1 MAATT
6 DNSTILRSERIAR
19 GILPGVLN
27 SFDMVAICV
36 IVVLWIPNAA
46 VMSGAGPAAYIYWI
60 LGFVTFL
67 IPGAIVTGQLG
78 LMFPGEGSIYVWT
91 SKALGNFMGFLAG
104 FCAWWPGMLSL
115 ISAGDAVVSLL
126 QNLGNLTGVALL
138 SDPGQQGLI
147 IILVTTISFLLS
159 IFRFRVT
166 QNLVNVIF
174 VSYGGAILLVG
185 VAGILWLISGHQAN
199 TDLSLQSGH
208 WGLSGSNFTFYGV
221 VILALLGI
229 EVPLNMGVEIKDM
242 RSVTRYLLWGSIV
255 VMVAYLLATFGIMV
269 AVPLKDQS
277 NPGAVVEAVE
287 QGFGPV
293 SKFLA
298 IVVDLIFVG
307 FFLFAA
313 TVFNYSFARLLFVSG
328 LDRRLPAVVSKV
340 NANKVPWMAVLV
352 QSTIVALLVAI
363 IFVIAPVAL
372 PTLSPDD
379 IATIVY
385 DILLAATTVIWC
397 VSMVILFVDVVIIH
411 RKHRDAF
418 SRIHLAPDWVFY
430 LCAVV
435 GALASTFGIYVTFTA
450 PWTTLVTSETWVI
463 WITGLMLLSLLVA
476 MAVYYIGQKTIESD
490 VSDEEII
497 AEVTR

>member
-1 MAATT
+1 MTATA
-6 DNSTILRSERIAR
+6 DNNTILRSERIAR
-19 GILPGVLN
+19 GILPGVLT
-27 SFDMVAICV
+27 SFDMVAIFV
-36 IVVLWIPNAA
+36 AIVLWIPQAA

-78 LMFPGEGSIYVWT
+78 LMFPGEGSLYIWT
-91 SKALGNFMGFLAG
+91 TRAFGNFMGFLAG
-104 FCAWWPGMLSL
+104 FYAWWPGILSL

-126 QNLGNLTGVALL
+126 QNLGNLSGVELL
-138 SDPGQQGLI
+138 SDPGQQGLV

-174 VSYGGAILLVG
+174 VTYGGAILLIG
-185 VAGILWLISGHQAN
+185 VAGVLWLLSGHPSN
-199 TDLSLQSGH
+199 TNLSLQSGH
-208 WGLSGSNFTFYGV
+208 WNLTGSNFTFYGV

-229 EVPLNMGVEIKDM
+229 EVPLNMGVEIRDM

-255 VMVAYLLATFGIMV
+255 VMVAYLLATFGVMV
-269 AVPLKDQS
+269 AVPLRDQS
-277 NPGAVVEAVE
+277 NPSAVVEAVE

-340 NANKVPWMAVLV
+340 NANKVPWMAVLI
-352 QSTIVALLVAI
+352 QSTIVALFVTI
-363 IFVIAPVAL
+363 IFMIAPIAF
-372 PTLSPDD
+372 PTLSPRD
-379 IATIVY
+379 ISTIVY
-385 DILLAATTVIWC
+385 DILLAAVTVIWC
-397 VSMVILFVDVVIIH
+397 VSMIILFVDVVFIH
-411 RKHRDAF
+411 RKYRDAF

-450 PWTTLVTSETWVI
+450 PWTTLVAGEAWMTWIISVTLI
-463 WITGLMLLSLLVA
+463 SLFVA
-476 MAVYYIGQKTIESD
+476 IVVYYIGQKTIESD